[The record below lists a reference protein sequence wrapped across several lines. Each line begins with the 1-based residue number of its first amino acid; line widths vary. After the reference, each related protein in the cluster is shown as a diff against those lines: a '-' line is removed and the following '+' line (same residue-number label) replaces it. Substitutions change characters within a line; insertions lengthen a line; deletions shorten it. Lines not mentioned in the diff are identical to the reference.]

1 MSLEELE
8 KILFCAVNFVCQK
21 IYQTKI
27 TKIVINFICQLLI
40 KVLKIHKK
48 IDKYFLLEVIPHDLM
63 NQCFILNLNQYLF
76 EKNNYMDFSS
86 HKAGCTR
93 ELF

>member
-48 IDKYFLLEVIPHDLM
+48 IDKYFFLLEEIPHDLTNHFFLIKTNISDIISVGKNHCM
-63 NQCFILNLNQYLF
+63 DLLNN
-76 EKNNYMDFSS
+76 
-86 HKAGCTR
+86 KA
-93 ELF
+93 